1 MVLYSSGDGVVTNVS
16 FRHRNESLPTITI
29 HVAAIYEFVWIIWY
43 VASRSILTARMR
55 FDGYFRHMDAVIW
68 KIQSMEN
75 P

>member
-1 MVLYSSGDGVVTNVS
+1 MVLYSSGDGVVTNAS

-29 HVAAIYEFVWIIWY
+29 HVDTIYEFVWIIRY
-43 VASRSILTARMR
+43 VASISILTARMR
-55 FDGYFRHMDAVIW
+55 FDGYLRPMDAAIW